1 MTDNERMLIRCICE
15 RNNQDI
21 PFYTRQILMQNRTKK
36 DEDFCKNMLDK
47 LDKRGG
53 LTELPQDVKNLLWAE
68 DPSKFAT
75 GKYMV
80 RTDEE
85 PVANK
90 VLALYHT
97 SEKLAKKG
105 ISYNAS
111 LLLYGES
118 GCGKTEL
125 ARYIAYKAKL
135 PFLHVRFSNLVDS
148 LLGST
153 QRNLGKVFS
162 YAKEAPCVLC
172 FDELDAIGTVRG
184 MQHESG
190 EISRVTIALMQE
202 LDQLSNNIIIIGTT
216 NRFDQLDPALA
227 RRFSYQYE
235 VKPLAIAEAQE
246 LARKFFV
253 YADVDEAVSEDWYE
267 SAFRGETIPASSVI
281 KACTETV
288 VKILNQENA

>member
-135 PFLHVRFSNLVDS
+135 PFLRVRFSNLVDS

-202 LDQLSNNIIIIGTT
+202 LDQLSNNR
-216 NRFDQLDPALA
+216 NN
-227 RRFSYQYE
+227 
-235 VKPLAIAEAQE
+235 KP
-246 LARKFFV
+246 F
-253 YADVDEAVSEDWYE
+253 
-267 SAFRGETIPASSVI
+267 
-281 KACTETV
+281 
-288 VKILNQENA
+288 